1 MLQTSALTTNYPV
14 IPIWNYS
21 RKGLG
26 EKDYNGFLSGTMIG
40 RHMLGIGMIWL
51 FKNLE
56 SPRMIT
62 K

>member
-1 MLQTSALTTNYPV
+1 MLLRKTNAPN
-14 IPIWNYS
+14 ISINWNYS

-26 EKDYNGFLSGTMIG
+26 EKDYNGFISGTMIG